1 MQSLESIRRSVTDGV
16 AAWLS
21 RLVEDLPDIAPERT
35 DAETEEPAVAGW
47 LHRFVREVV
56 TVNPATRGDLTNIQI
71 FLIESALDCVD
82 WSAPGS
88 RPEVPTTGLVARSAH
103 LATIATERGCPRDLE
118 SGIRFLES
126 AITLR
131 RRQRRPSIGD
141 ER

>member
-82 WSAPGS
+82 WSA
-88 RPEVPTTGLVARSAH
+88 LARD
-103 LATIATERGCPRDLE
+103 PR
-118 SGIRFLES
+118 F
-126 AITLR
+126 
-131 RRQRRPSIGD
+131 RQRDWSHARLILP
-141 ER
+141 R